1 MTRPVRFRPLRQR
14 LLRRLFWLALCCG
27 SLAICGQTWLV
38 YQQETERFEASVD
51 EIGRT
56 HLPLLAVG
64 LWDIEVEALQQQV
77 DQIAARKEVASVVL
91 RSATG
96 LRISS
101 TAAAELDL
109 AEADAVLPIR
119 NARAAD
125 DVLGELRIHADDSQL
140 DRTILFAAGQKI
152 VEIAI
157 FTGLISLLIGYSLHR
172 ELHVPLKRI
181 ASYVSRLS
189 PQKPAAP
196 PQLRRRPRDWF
207 DEMDLVT
214 HGFETLHEGLL
225 QHGAERDAAM
235 RALAAERDLLDSRV
249 AQRTRVLQRI
259 SGYQAILSRTLL
271 RCLHL
276 RADAFAPALQQA
288 LEELCEF
295 LGARAC
301 AMAERDGQQ
310 PWRWRLVRGSLW
322 RPGETLDLPNEQPG
336 WSLLHCEAGQALV
349 FVRHDDSGGGQLFVL
364 GGELQA
370 GDADEQRYLQ
380 MVAEMLFS
388 LLDRWQAAEV
398 LEQTQAELERLSLS
412 DPLTGLGNRRLF
424 EQARQQECRRALRH
438 GQPLSLLML
447 DVDYFKAY
455 NDHHGHGAGDDCLVQ
470 IAECMRQLFQR
481 VGEVAVR
488 LGGEEFAVILPGYDD
503 GQALAAAERVRAA
516 VQALALPH
524 HAAPLGHVSVS
535 LGCASWTPGLD
546 EPLDF
551 EQLLERADRALYQAK
566 AAGRNRVRNARPALS
581 EP

>member
-1 MTRPVRFRPLRQR
+1 MNASRRFRPLRQR

-27 SLAICGQTWLV
+27 GLAISGQIWLV
-38 YQQETERFEASVD
+38 YQQETREFEAGVD

-64 LWDIEVEALQQQV
+64 LWDVEIDALQQQV
-77 DQIAARKEVASVVL
+77 EGIAARKEVAAVVL
-91 RSATG
+91 QSGTG
-96 LRISS
+96 LHIAS
-101 TAAAELDL
+101 AGFDAFA
-109 AEADAVLPIR
+109 AEADAVLAIQSPR
-119 NARAAD
+119 D
-125 DVLGELRIHADDSQL
+125 PGEVLGELRIHADSSQL
-140 DRTILFAAGQKI
+140 DRAILLAAGQKI
-152 VEIAI
+152 LEIALY
-157 FTGLISLLIGYSLHR
+157 TGLISLLIGYSLHR

-181 ASYVSRLS
+181 AAYAAGLS
-189 PQKPAAP
+189 PFTKAAP
-196 PQLRRRPRDWF
+196 PSLRRGARDWF
-207 DEMDLVT
+207 DEMDLVNR
-214 HGFETLHEGLL
+214 GFQTLHEGLVR
-225 QHGAERDAAM
+225 HEAERDEAM
-235 RALAAERDLLDSRV
+235 QALAAERDLLDRRV
-249 AQRTRVLQRI
+249 ARRTEALQRI

-276 RADAFAPALQQA
+276 RADGFAPALQQA
-288 LEELCEF
+288 LEELCGF

-301 AMAERDGQQ
+301 AMAERDRTG

-322 RPGETLDLPNEQPG
+322 RAGETVALPDEQPG
-336 WSLLHCEAGQALV
+336 WSQLHCEAGKALL
-349 FVRHDDSGGGQLFVL
+349 FVRHDDSGGGQLFIL
-364 GGELQA
+364 GGELQT

-388 LLDRWQAAEV
+388 LLDRWQSAEV
-398 LEQTQAELERLSLS
+398 LERTQAELERLSLS

-424 EQARQQECRRALRH
+424 EQSRQQESRRALRH

-455 NDHHGHGAGDDCLVQ
+455 NDQHGHGAGDDCLVR
-470 IAECMRQLFQR
+470 IAECIRQLFQR

-488 LGGEEFAVILPGYDD
+488 LGGEEFAVVLPGYDD

-535 LGCASWTPGLD
+535 LGCASWAPELD

-566 AAGRNRVRNARPALS
+566 SAGRNRVRSARPALS
-581 EP
+581 AP